1 MGNVWHVWGKR
12 NADRLLMGESE
23 GNGSLERPG
32 LRRDDAIKIGL
43 REIRCKG
50 GDWVYLA
57 QDTDK

>member
-1 MGNVWHVWGKR
+1 MGDVWHVWRKR

-23 GNGSLERPG
+23 GNRSLERPG

-43 REIRCKG
+43 KEIGCKG